1 MEVVAQVGQLV
12 INGNRASSLQHTAE
26 KKKQKGEK
34 EERSATA
41 GLFPH
46 LTSISIV
53 GLRNVDPHTLHA
65 FLATLGAI
73 STPTLP
79 QTVTHLR
86 LSSID
91 FALNHTLLATILPPP
106 PPEKLASHSS
116 SSSHHPD
123 SLPSYSDS
131 QLAQSTTLAS
141 LNLSSNPDTLTDATL
156 ASILAPS
163 LAAMVSLTSLSLAN
177 CIQLSSSGL
186 ESLTPYTPWI
196 KHLDISACP
205 LMAANLGV
213 LARALDAVKT
223 SIESLNLTLATTGSG
238 GGGSGGGT
246 SSTSSG
252 GGSGSPVTDSP
263 QWCEPHLDSA
273 LVQLAKLKHLAIAYT
288 DDDALPCVCSG
299 LQIPLPT
306 VLSLIHQ
313 GLGSLQITWQPGPN
327 HHGGIPCGLVRRLVT
342 HAVCTDSRRLEV
354 TVVGKNA
361 LRSDRMVYYDRGS
374 VVSGMLTVAAALRG
388 CAENKCLGQERGVA
402 GAAARDKSD
411 AIHKAEGDYLVDA
424 GFVAELNREL
434 RVETGGGA
442 VRVGLVTFEMMKD

>member
-26 KKKQKGEK
+26 KKKLKGEK
-34 EERSATA
+34 EQRSATA

-79 QTVTHLR
+79 QTVTRLR

-91 FALNHTLLATILPPP
+91 FALNHALLAAILPPP

-116 SSSHHPD
+116 SSHHPD
-123 SLPSYSDS
+123 WLPSYSDS

-205 LMAANLGV
+205 LMAANLRV
-213 LARALDAVKT
+213 LARALEAVKI

-238 GGGSGGGT
+238 GGGTCGT
-246 SSTSSG
+246 SGG

-263 QWCEPHLDSA
+263 QWCEPQLDST

-306 VLSLIHQ
+306 VLSLIHR
-313 GLGSLQITWQPGPN
+313 GLGSLQITWQAGPN
-327 HHGGIPCGLVRRLVT
+327 HHGGIPCGLVRRLIT
-342 HAVCTDSRRLEV
+342 HAVCTDSRQLEV
-354 TVVGKNA
+354 TLVGKNA

-388 CAENKCLGQERGVA
+388 CAENKCLGQERGIA

-434 RVETGGGA
+434 RAETGGGA